1 MQISQSLLTTK
12 LAELAQ
18 RLALDPA
25 HILCTQDRGTAIRVP
40 LTLDPTLFNTAF
52 LQTFPAVGMYD
63 RRTETAHHLIRIY
76 DLKLETS

>member
-1 MQISQSLLTTK
+1 MTISPQHLADK

-40 LTLDPTLFNTAF
+40 LTIDRQLFNTAF
-52 LQTFPAVGMYD
+52 LLTFPHVGMYD
-63 RRTETAHHLIRIY
+63 RHTEVSHHLILIY
-76 DLKLETS
+76 DLRLAD